1 MLISDHELSRF
12 MQFFVGESAYNS
24 SGNGLQ
30 PIFRKLSGDAWLS
43 DFDWAYKNN
52 KVARTI
58 LDRYLNS
65 GSKLPPLQEFITQN
79 YNYSRLLFIPAHTN
93 LAEPI
98 SLSEIIKQA
107 SSIKQLFIIVSQDA
121 YVTIVDQQTI
131 RQAQYFQNIIGI
143 LEPSSTLKYILDQ
156 ESDSSSTIVQHLE
169 WDIQEQATLKIV
181 HGLTSGKSYTRNS
194 YNLNGEH
201 ASIEHVSLSVLKAQE
216 QAAIITYQDHK
227 KPNTKSS
234 VEVKSLL
241 LDQSRFFYRGTI
253 AIDQNGNK
261 SEARQYQ
268 KALLLSSGARNCA
281 IPSLEVK
288 TDEVTCMHGSAA
300 GHICKDLIW
309 FFQSRGLNYDQATNL
324 VIRGFFEDFSLYEE
338 SQPLLCNLVNRLHK
352 YYQI

>member
-1 MLISDHELSRF
+1 

-24 SGNGLQ
+24 SGNSLQ

-52 KVARTI
+52 KLACSI
-58 LDRYLNS
+58 IDRYLNS
-65 GSKLPPLQEFITQN
+65 GPKTQLQEFISKN
-79 YNYSRLLFIPAHTN
+79 CDRALVLFIPAQAE
-93 LAEPI
+93 LSEPI
-98 SLSEIIKQA
+98 YLSEIIKQT
-107 SSIKQLFIIVSQDA
+107 SYFRQLFIIVGEHA
-121 YVTIVDQQTI
+121 HVTIVDNQTI
-131 RQAQYFQNIIGI
+131 GQAQYFQNIIGI

-169 WDIQEQATLKIV
+169 WDIQEQSTFKMV
-181 HGLTSGKSYTRNS
+181 HGLSSGKSYTRNS

-201 ASIEHVSLSVLKAQE
+201 ASVEHVSLSVLKAQD

-234 VEVKSLL
+234 VEIKSLL